1 MIADITT
8 APVEEIVNVV
18 LANLPLKD
26 DTDEY
31 DVIFKFFTTLF
42 AAQHSSFS
50 RCLPKIV
57 ECSAVFYSDPAT
69 DKVCPLFFS
78 ITNRSVSHISGEDW
92 RSGVFI
98 TEAVRW

>member
-1 MIADITT
+1 MIADIRT

-31 DVIFKFFTTLF
+31 DIIFKFFTSLF
-42 AAQHSSFS
+42 SAQHPSFS
-50 RCLPKIV
+50 KCLPKIV

-69 DKVCPLFFS
+69 DKVPPFLL
-78 ITNRSVSHISGEDW
+78 SVKQTVQSLI
-92 RSGVFI
+92 F
-98 TEAVRW
+98 

>member
-42 AAQHSSFS
+42 TAQHSSFS
-50 RCLPKIV
+50 RCLSKIV

-69 DKVCPLFFS
+69 DKVCPLIFS
-78 ITNRSVSHISGEDW
+78 VTNRSVSYFRRRLALW
-92 RSGVFI
+92 CLRY
-98 TEAVRW
+98 